1 LGATSVDNQIRIMA
15 TKALGAQ
22 RVPVHHAVLHFG
34 ETRMYRSAKVAGLAL
49 SAVIAAIAQ
58 MSLAGASRAA
68 EPLHVDGGAIA
79 HVARDA
85 LGVRAFK
92 WQPVAT
98 VISVA
103 WAIAY
108 TSMAERRFYVS
119 PEAREMRI
127 VLWCLIGGFVAQAT
141 QIVVDRRFSIGPLWI
156 AMGILGIGG
165 GFGIGSMALV
175 RAWFFTVTF
184 ARLLFRW
191 RAA

>member
-1 LGATSVDNQIRIMA
+1 MPT
-15 TKALGAQ
+15 
-22 RVPVHHAVLHFG
+22 VL
-34 ETRMYRSAKVAGLAL
+34 EAPPTPPDIYRSSGWGGGRRRPPWQLWVALLFLA
-49 SAVIAAIAQ
+49 ATAAYV
-58 MSLAGASRAA
+58 SW
-68 EPLHVDGGAIA
+68 
-79 HVARDA
+79 

-98 VISVA
+98 VVSVA

-127 VLWCLIGGFVAQAT
+127 VLWCLVGGFMAQAT

-175 RAWFFTVTF
+175 RGWFFTVMF